1 MAATRLARTLVTI
14 GLTAA
19 ALLVPTT
26 PAAAAAAGPAPA
38 AGASTAIRADVD
50 DFSYAS
56 WDARYEVGLD
66 DDGRSHMHVTESL
79 TARFPEVDQN
89 KGIVRGLPTS
99 YENAWLDVRVLSVT
113 DETGADV
120 PYETEQEDGLLLV
133 LTGDDDYVR
142 GLTTYVIEYEMRDVI
157 LAADSGVDEF
167 YWDLLPLDST
177 QPVEDF
183 RAEIVFDETMT
194 DRLTGNARCYTGYQ
208 GSTNECDLVAS
219 PDGAQF
225 AVEAK
230 ELSPGEGITVA
241 VGFDPGTAV
250 QPSARQPDPVT
261 DTVPAIAALGGLGLS
276 VGSWIAV
283 SAFKKKRR
291 TSSGIIVAQYDVP
304 DSLPPLLAAG
314 IVPGAK
320 DPIPAEIIHLAV
332 RGLLRIEEGTDVE
345 QPRLRRL
352 PGGRIPDE
360 LDAQAL
366 DALFVGADAAGVAE
380 VPSSSEDFAA
390 RMKTL
395 SQSGIEAAGSRG
407 LTTKARSRGAMILQW
422 CAIGVVLAGFALGLW
437 GIIGGRVTAIP
448 AFVAIAFGVFLVLLS
463 SFYGFSKH
471 TVLTAEGARLY
482 EYLMGVREFIR
493 VAEADRLRMLQ
504 SYTGAERRQDGS
516 ANVIVV
522 YERLLPYAMLFGM
535 ENEWGAILER
545 VYAYEQRGASWIG
558 DPSAPF
564 VRGQLVAFA
573 ATSHASATYAAPSA
587 SSSSSAGGSFGGGF
601 SGGGGG
607 GGFSGGR

>member
-230 ELSPGEGITVA
+230 ELSPGEGITIA

-291 TSSGIIVAQYDVP
+291 TSSGIIVAQYDAP

-360 LDAQAL
+360 LDARAL

-395 SQSGIEAAGSRG
+395 SQSGIEAAVSGG

-471 TVLTAEGARLY
+471 TVLTAEGARQY

-535 ENEWGAILER
+535 ENEWGAILEQ